1 MQPAKD
7 SFYVTLRDR
16 LAALNP
22 GRTVVIDGVTR
33 PAVIVAE
40 NQAVTAA
47 PPLPEAFYLA
57 WGAARPM
64 KTLQGA
70 PRPLFALEC
79 AIGYRTAGTQ
89 ETSGVDRSRC
99 LCALDCE
106 LLQICAPACAAKHDH
121 TQTPCAALGSQV
133 FWTSPL
139 LEDVERV
146 GGELRRQAT
155 LTVFFF
161 PEVDLP

>member
-1 MQPAKD
+1 MQSAKD
-7 SFYVTLRDR
+7 SFHVTLRDR
-16 LAALNP
+16 LAALDP
-22 GRTVVIDGVTR
+22 ERTVVIDGVAR

-57 WGAARPM
+57 WGAAQPVKSM
-64 KTLQGA
+64 QGA
-70 PRPLFALEC
+70 ARPLFALEC
-79 AIGYRTAGTQ
+79 AIGYRTAGSK
-89 ETSGVDRSRC
+89 ESSGVDRSRC

-106 LLQICAPACAAKHDH
+106 LLQICAPPCAAKHDH
-121 TQTPCAALGSQV
+121 TQSPCAALGTQL
-133 FWTSPL
+133 FWTPPL
-139 LEDVERV
+139 LGDVERV

-161 PEVDLP
+161 PEVDLR

>member
-22 GRTVVIDGVTR
+22 ARTVVIDGVTR
-33 PAVIVAE
+33 PAVIVAD
-40 NQAVTAA
+40 NQAITAA

-57 WGAARPM
+57 WGSAQPV

-70 PRPLFALEC
+70 ARPLFTLEC
-79 AIGYRTAGTQ
+79 AIGYRTAGSQ

-106 LLQICAPACAAKHDH
+106 LLQICAPHCAAKHDH
-121 TQTPCAALGSQV
+121 AQAPCVPLGSQV
-133 FWTSPL
+133 FWASPQL
-139 LEDVERV
+139 GEVERV
-146 GGELRRQAT
+146 GGELRRQAA

-161 PEVDLP
+161 PEVDLS